1 MHDEFY
7 NDVYE
12 DMIQMI
18 PFIEDRIVRWYPTDE
33 YEITAELKDGSAYRY
48 DGITRTFRRASSP
61 DGLVERP
68 KNEEEWRMAFARK
81 LYRKMLICGFDQ
93 SELAWEAGV
102 SEGMLSNAI
111 NGYSSPSIYK
121 VLKIA
126 DALGCTV
133 DDLIY
138 FH

>member
-1 MHDEFY
+1 MHDEIY

-12 DMIQMI
+12 DMIRMI

-33 YEITAELKDGSAYRY
+33 YEITAEMKDGSAYRY
-48 DGITRTFRRASSP
+48 DGIARTFRRASSS